1 MFFLIL
7 SLTGAFVGI
16 LSAFF
21 GVGGGVLIVPVL
33 YTLFPDSPPSLI
45 IGTSLTVIFFNSI
58 VNTINFRRLG
68 RKVPTD
74 WGSLLAIGMMAG
86 VIISTYVVQH
96 IDRETVRL
104 IFALVLVA
112 TGVRTLFF
120 KAKAGED
127 NQIKTLSTIGFIYAF
142 LTGFGG
148 GMVAGLT
155 GLGGGIVMVPILLT
169 IHKLPLAYI
178 PAFSNFAMI
187 GGTFVGM
194 IRYGLIS
201 SPTAIS
207 EGVFANL
214 QVGSV
219 HMGIAAVIFLSSTL
233 TSKLGAKLSGT
244 VSKTTSKRL
253 FVVLLIVMSG
263 KILFSIYGK

>member
-1 MFFLIL
+1 MFLLIL

-33 YTLFPDSPPSLI
+33 YTLFPDSPPSLV

-58 VNTINFRRLG
+58 VNTFNFRRLG

-74 WGSLLAIGMMAG
+74 WGSLLAIGMMVG
-86 VIISTYVVQH
+86 VIISTFVVQH
-96 IDRETVRL
+96 IDRQTVRF
-104 IFALVLVA
+104 IFALVLMA
-112 TGVRTLFF
+112 TGVRTILF
-120 KAKAGED
+120 KPPTGQQD
-127 NQIKTLSTIGFIYAF
+127 QIKGLSHLGYFYAL
-142 LTGFGG
+142 LTGLGG

-169 IHKLPLAYI
+169 IHKLPLAFV

-194 IRYGLIS
+194 IRYGFIP
-201 SPTAIS
+201 SPNVIT
-207 EGVFANL
+207 EGAFASL
-214 QVGSV
+214 QIGSV
-219 HMGIAAVIFLSSTL
+219 HLGIAAAIFLSSTI
-233 TSKLGAKLSGT
+233 TSRLGAKLSGS

-263 KILFSIYGK
+263 KILYSIYG

>member
-1 MFFLIL
+1 MFLLIL

-33 YTLFPDSPPSLI
+33 YTLFPESPPSLV

-74 WGSLLAIGMMAG
+74 WGSLLAIGMMLG

-104 IFALVLVA
+104 IFALVLIA
-112 TGVRTLFF
+112 TALRTLFF
-120 KAKAGED
+120 KAPD
-127 NQIKTLSTIGFIYAF
+127 QSSDQIKTLNKIGYLYAL

-148 GMVAGLT
+148 GMVAGMT
-155 GLGGGIVMVPILLT
+155 GLGGGIIMVPILLT
-169 IHKLPLAYI
+169 IHKLPLSYV

-187 GGTFVGM
+187 GGTLVGM

-201 SPTAIS
+201 SPPVIK
-207 EGVFANL
+207 EGFFADL
-214 QVGSV
+214 QIGSV
-219 HMGIAAVIFLSSTL
+219 HLAIAFVIFLSSTL

-253 FVVLLIVMSG
+253 FVLLLTVMSG
-263 KILFSIYGK
+263 KILFSIYQ

>member
-1 MFFLIL
+1 MFLLIL

-33 YTLFPDSPPSLI
+33 YTLFPTSPPSLI

-58 VNTINFRRLG
+58 VNTLNFRRLG
-68 RKVPTD
+68 RKVPLD
-74 WGSLLAIGMMAG
+74 WGTLLAAGMMIG
-86 VIISTYVVQH
+86 VIISTRVVQH

-104 IFALVLVA
+104 IFALVLIA
-112 TGVRTLFF
+112 TGIRTIFF
-120 KAKAGED
+120 KPPKED
-127 NQIKTLSTIGFIYAF
+127 QSKIKGLNTLGFIYAF

-169 IHKLPLAYI
+169 IHKLPLPFV

-201 SPTAIS
+201 SPLAIT
-207 EGVFANL
+207 EGFFSTF
-214 QVGSV
+214 QIGSV
-219 HMGIAAVIFLSSTL
+219 HLAVAAVIFLSSTL

-263 KILFSIYGK
+263 KILFSIYVK

>member
-1 MFFLIL
+1 MFLLIL

-33 YTLFPDSPPSLI
+33 YTLFPESPPSLI

-58 VNTINFRRLG
+58 VNTFNFRRLG
-68 RKVPTD
+68 RKVPND
-74 WGSLLAIGMMAG
+74 WGALLAIGMMIG

-112 TGVRTLFF
+112 TGIRTLFF
-120 KAKAGED
+120 KAPAEESD
-127 NQIKTLSTIGFIYAF
+127 QIKTLNSLGYFYAF

-155 GLGGGIVMVPILLT
+155 GLGGGIIMVPILLT
-169 IHKLPLAYI
+169 IHRLPLPYV

-187 GGTFVGM
+187 GGTLVGM
-194 IRYGLIS
+194 IRYGLIA
-201 SPTAIS
+201 SPQAITD
-207 EGVFANL
+207 GVFANL

-219 HMGIAAVIFLSSTL
+219 HVGIAAIIFLSSTL
-233 TSKLGAKLSGT
+233 TSKLGVKLSGT

-263 KILFSIYGK
+263 KILFSIYGS